1 MKRLVPAL
9 SRPHNIKRDTAAV
22 SPVIGAIL
30 LILLTVLLAGI
41 TVSSVYGKDYSS
53 SLRPAPMA
61 VIGIESVTGGVPY
74 IGYPYGIEY
83 KKNFIV
89 LTHISGDPLNTDSTY
104 IIITGQGASTI
115 IGTWPHYTI
124 PKGEVYIRYEDLE
137 YGGKESQYASRNADL
152 SDGIWSAGEKV
163 VLNGEDS
170 TGGIV
175 ASSVLVSIKG
185 ISDTYNNYGLKQNSI
200 ITVKV
205 FDRETNRIIAQAEH
219 KVTPAE

>member
-1 MKRLVPAL
+1 MERSLPEL
-9 SRPHNIKRDTAAV
+9 SRPDNIKRDNAAV

-53 SLRPAPMA
+53 SLKPAPIA
-61 VIGIESVTGGVPY
+61 VIGIESVEGGVPY
-74 IGYPYGIEY
+74 IGGSHGTRYE
-83 KKNFIV
+83 KNVIV
-89 LTHISGDPLNTDSTY
+89 LTHKSGDPLFTDSTY

-115 IGTWPHYTI
+115 IGTWSHYTI

-175 ASSVLVSIKG
+175 ASSVLVSING
-185 ISDTYNNYGLKQNSI
+185 MSDTYNNYGLKQNSI